1 MRNFAQSEYI
11 NEQGHSQPH
20 YIMTRDGFTF
30 LVMGYTGEKAAQFK
44 EAYIEQFNRMEQELY
59 HRQTER
65 EIMNKIRYAV
75 ASALSDILST
85 ETVSA
90 ESQRKKSNSIDD
102 ETLLKAV
109 TELVSATETHSW
121 SGTATELANALNV
134 KDKPNRLTRKL
145 NVLQGRFL
153 EEYHI
158 YYKTGHTHQAR
169 YINLIYAPLKLEIKT
184 PLKAAKNG

>member
-1 MRNFAQSEYI
+1 MR
-11 NEQGHSQPH
+11 
-20 YIMTRDGFTF
+20 T
-30 LVMGYTGEKAAQFK
+30 
-44 EAYIEQFNRMEQELY
+44 ELQKQ
-59 HRQTER
+59 QTER

-85 ETVSA
+85 ENAPA
-90 ESQRKKSNSIDD
+90 EPRRSSEPRKKDNPTDD

-109 TELVSATETHSW
+109 SELVSATETHTW

-158 YYKTGHTHQAR
+158 YYETGRNYRAR
-169 YINLIYAPLKLEIKT
+169 YIELIYSPLKLEIKT
-184 PLKAAKNG
+184 PLNAAKNG